1 MRVLETGQ
9 DAGLCMFDDSSMTVA
24 IAALAAS
31 PDLHRSVNHEA
42 PMLIFRA
49 SSFETLASQAAQDQG
64 I

>member
-1 MRVLETGQ
+1 
-9 DAGLCMFDDSSMTVA
+9 MFDDSSMTVA

-31 PDLHRSVNHEA
+31 PDDALHRSMNHEA